1 MMVWRE
7 TRMVEQPKVGFS
19 LCLAPFL
26 LFLYCVLIQGETE
39 VAAVFVVLLVYL
51 VSMMARD
58 KDG

>member
-1 MMVWRE
+1 
-7 TRMVEQPKVGFS
+7 MVEQPKVGFS

-51 VSMMARD
+51 VFLMARD